1 MLKINETRF
10 LNFFESL
17 KEFNAT
23 PNNGYT
29 RRAFSEEDLNTIQ
42 WLEETLKEYDLCT
55 DPPKSGH
62 GFRGLFVC
70 QSIVMI

>member
-10 LNFFESL
+10 LNFFEEL
-17 KEFNAT
+17 KQFNAT

-55 DPPKSGH
+55 DPLNPDTDLGGYLYVK
-62 GFRGLFVC
+62 V
-70 QSIVMI
+70 